1 MWRPSSSS
9 TRATGLRSVPL
20 GRERR
25 RRYRRMVADPFA
37 ALSAAITM
45 AGTGIATAWAEKV
58 VGGAT
63 VGARAEKP
71 ELFGRGLI
79 LMVLPET
86 IVVFGLV
93 IALQLLSKVGNP

>member
-1 MWRPSSSS
+1 M
-9 TRATGLRSVPL
+9 A
-20 GRERR
+20 
-25 RRYRRMVADPFA
+25 VAEMA
-37 ALSAAITM
+37 AISAAITM

-63 VGARAEKP
+63 VGAMAEKP

-93 IALQLLSKVGNP
+93 IALQLLGIAARP

>member
-1 MWRPSSSS
+1 MPE
-9 TRATGLRSVPL
+9 PI
-20 GRERR
+20 
-25 RRYRRMVADPFA
+25 A

-63 VGARAEKP
+63 VGAMAENPK
-71 ELFGRGLI
+71 LFTNGLI

-86 IVVFGLV
+86 IVIFGLV
-93 IALQLLSKVGNP
+93 IAFQLLTIAGR